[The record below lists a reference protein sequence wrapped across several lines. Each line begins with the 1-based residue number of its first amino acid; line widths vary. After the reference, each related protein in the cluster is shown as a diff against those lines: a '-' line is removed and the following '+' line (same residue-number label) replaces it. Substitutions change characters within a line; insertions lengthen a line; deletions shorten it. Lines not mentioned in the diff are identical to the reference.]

1 MAKIDLYQEVTNAIV
16 AELEAGTVPWKQPW
30 SRSPGRNVVANA
42 VTKRAYSGINVLAL
56 WIAMAKHGYAV
67 PRFLTFKQALDA
79 GGNVRKGEHGHRVYF
94 VKDLKFEDGEN
105 ADGEE
110 RTRSVRML
118 KRFVVFN
125 VAQCEGLPERLLTIP
140 PPKARNPD
148 GRDEWADAFV
158 AATGARIIEGAGD
171 VASYNPR
178 TDTINVPAFGSFKSR
193 DTYYAA
199 SFHELTHWTEAK
211 SRTDR
216 ATALA
221 KRFGTG
227 DRPAVHVRAAEE
239 LVAELGASFLCA
251 EFAFD
256 NDNAAGY
263 IANYLE
269 LLKSDAKAIFTCAS
283 QAQKAVDYLRGLAL
297 AESAE
302 VEIADTVAP
311 APLSDHMH
319 SIGGGV

>member
-1 MAKIDLYQEVTNAIV
+1 MPMHSSRTRSSSCRSRRCCSGWRFWNPSVAPRSSHRKARAHPRVSQPPPDDASRWLGRAAREFEHPFRLVRLESQSRRTGDGRSNLPLETRSITMAKIDLYQEVTNAIV

-199 SFHELTHWTEAK
+199 SFHELT
-211 SRTDR
+211 
-216 ATALA
+216 
-221 KRFGTG
+221 
-227 DRPAVHVRAAEE
+227 
-239 LVAELGASFLCA
+239 
-251 EFAFD
+251 
-256 NDNAAGY
+256 
-263 IANYLE
+263 
-269 LLKSDAKAIFTCAS
+269 
-283 QAQKAVDYLRGLAL
+283 Q
-297 AESAE
+297 
-302 VEIADTVAP
+302 
-311 APLSDHMH
+311 
-319 SIGGGV
+319 